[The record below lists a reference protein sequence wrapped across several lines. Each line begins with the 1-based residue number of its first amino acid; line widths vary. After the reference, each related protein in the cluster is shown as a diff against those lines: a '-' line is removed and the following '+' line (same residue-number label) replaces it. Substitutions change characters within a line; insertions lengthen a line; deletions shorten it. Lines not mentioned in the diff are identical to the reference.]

1 MFLALPS
8 KDLDGKFEMLVE
20 AVKEAGTT
28 LQDSDSY
35 RGRLEEV
42 EVESLYDEP
51 RDVHVPLPRFRPR
64 RHQIETEVSSRRHEL
79 SHNMMQLYAAVS
91 VACLL
96 GGGCGILRAG
106 PEK

>member
-35 RGRLEEV
+35 RGRLEEA

-51 RDVHVPLPRFRPR
+51 RDVHVPCRVFGQGDIKSKQRFR
-64 RHQIETEVSSRRHEL
+64 VVGMS
-79 SHNMMQLYAAVS
+79 
-91 VACLL
+91 
-96 GGGCGILRAG
+96 
-106 PEK
+106 